1 MRSKRSRPETGCSRT
16 GSGTGEQGR
25 APRLG
30 APDYSADM
38 AATHH
43 DRRAHLADERTRL
56 MLRIDELTA
65 GGNIEMEFDDDFAD
79 RAKVAGE
86 QGQNLT
92 IADSLGSQLR
102 LVELALK
109 RIDEGSYGICQVCGV
124 TIPGERLEAMP
135 ATNAC
140 VAHAG
145 TAAPR

>member
-1 MRSKRSRPETGCSRT
+1 MSATTEHRRVQLQEERD
-16 GSGTGEQGR
+16 
-25 APRLG
+25 RLV
-30 APDYSADM
+30 
-38 AATHH
+38 
-43 DRRAHLADERTRL
+43 
-56 MLRIDELTA
+56 LRIDELTA
-65 GGNIEMEFDDDFAD
+65 GGTVDMEYDDDFAD

-109 RIDEGSYGICQVCGV
+109 RLDEGSYGICQVCGV
-124 TIPGERLEAMP
+124 AIPGERLEAMP